1 MNCSPSTPM
10 TDSMEVEPSVAT
22 EPLSSVVEASAGV
35 EASGVEPAGS
45 LVLASLPPQPASRPR
60 ARTMDRPRQVN
71 FFIFI
76 VLLY

>member
-22 EPLSSVVEASAGV
+22 EPLSSVVEVA
-35 EASGVEPAGS
+35 ASGVEPAGS